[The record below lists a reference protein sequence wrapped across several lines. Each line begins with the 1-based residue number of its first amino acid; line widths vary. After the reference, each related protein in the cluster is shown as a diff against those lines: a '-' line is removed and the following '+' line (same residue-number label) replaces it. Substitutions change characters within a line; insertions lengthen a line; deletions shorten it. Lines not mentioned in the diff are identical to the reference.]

1 MRNRILHRMISLV
14 LVFILSSSGI
24 CAILSLYPDNTACQ
38 KNKAL
43 DGGVWMAISELCNI
57 QPCNINQS
65 RLFILPDV
73 LLRRLETESRSVLNK
88 LIQVTVSAF
97 AGVLPDN
104 QLLKAAL
111 KKPLSFKPPQIIYL
125 NCTLIC

>member
-1 MRNRILHRMISLV
+1 MRNRILHIMISLV
-14 LVFILSSSGI
+14 LLLILSSSGV
-24 CAILSLYPDNTACQ
+24 CAILSLYPDNTSCQ

-43 DGGVWMAISELCNI
+43 DAGVRMAISELCNI
-57 QPCNINQS
+57 PLCNINQP
-65 RLFILPDV
+65 RLFTLPDV
-73 LLRRLETESRSVLNK
+73 LLRRLETESRSVLNN
-88 LIQVTVSAF
+88 LIYATLSAF

-111 KKPLSFKPPQIIYL
+111 KTPLSFKPPQIIYL